1 MRYNKCLNRAS
12 SVLIVQSYHATHL
25 ITTHGWCLWWCKNV
39 SNLFGYNGMPFLRRK
54 IWNMFT
60 CELSSSVL
68 SQMRGRFDRTTMADW
83 RNNRWRM
90 ASVTIVR
97 SFDGPQLMYWNNNE
111 YNCQQTSW
119 RLRVIGITQQII
131 HQHTICL
138 SRYLSSKSISCAWLV
153 DIFKE
158 PTYTD
163 CLDRSVECWN
173 IL

>member
-68 SQMRGRFDRTTMADW
+68 SQKRGRFDRTTMADW

-90 ASVTIVR
+90 ASVTIVPSMDPNWCIEIIMNIIASR
-97 SFDGPQLMYWNNNE
+97 PVGGWGSLELLNKSS
-111 YNCQQTSW
+111 TS
-119 RLRVIGITQQII
+119 T
-131 HQHTICL
+131 L
-138 SRYLSSKSISCAWLV
+138 SV
-153 DIFKE
+153 
-158 PTYTD
+158 
-163 CLDRSVECWN
+163 CLDTCPVRLYLVLGW
-173 IL
+173 